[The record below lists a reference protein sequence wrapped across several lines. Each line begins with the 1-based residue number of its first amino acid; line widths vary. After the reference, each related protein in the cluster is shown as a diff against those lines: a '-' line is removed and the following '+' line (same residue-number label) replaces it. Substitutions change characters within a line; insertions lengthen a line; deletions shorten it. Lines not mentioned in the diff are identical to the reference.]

1 MSEQRDGPWEVRI
14 DDLFA
19 LPASEFVAAREALAR
34 ELRAA
39 GRQDLAGEIHAL
51 RRPTVVAWSINQV
64 ARTLGDRVAE
74 LVAAGDAV
82 QDAQLQAADGVHTDL
97 RAASRQ
103 RRALL
108 EELTEAAAG
117 LTDNPSGQRAAIE
130 ATLDRA
136 SIEAELQPVLLA
148 GRLTK
153 ELPPAT
159 RFEFGD
165 PTATTAA
172 PTRPAPRRAPKPA
185 RDDLAIRRA
194 QQAFEQARI
203 RAEAAGA
210 EACDATE
217 AVDDAQQE
225 LETAT
230 RRVADLQDALEDAR
244 AELVDA
250 KRRVTEARRTETA
263 AKSAERRATA
273 SLRHAEGAIIDAP
286 RD

>member
-1 MSEQRDGPWEVRI
+1 MSEELDGAWEVRI
-14 DDLFA
+14 DELFA

-39 GRQDLAGEIHAL
+39 GNQDVAGEIHAL
-51 RRPTVVAWSINQV
+51 RRPTVVAWAINQV
-64 ARTLGDRVAE
+64 ARTHASRVAE
-74 LVAAGDAV
+74 LVAAGGAV

-108 EELTEAAAG
+108 DELTEAAAS

-136 SIEAELQPVLLA
+136 SIDAELQPVLLA

-165 PTATTAA
+165 PTAAA
-172 PTRPAPRRAPKPA
+172 PARPTPRRTPKPA

-194 QQAFEQARI
+194 RQAFEQARI
-203 RAEAAGA
+203 RAEAAEA
-210 EACDATE
+210 EARDATE

-250 KRRVTEARRTETA
+250 KRRVTETRRTETA
-263 AKSAERRATA
+263 AKAAERRATA
-273 SLRHAEGAIIDAP
+273 SLRHAEGVVVDGAA
-286 RD
+286 RE